1 MKAILDECIPQ
12 AVKKFLEKKGVDT
25 SSAAGL
31 RLPNRSDRM
40 VLEYAGVG
48 ADIFITSDRR
58 MKSENKNKFPPSP
71 KVGVV
76 YVRVEPWTSRF
87 LVSALDE
94 FLRKESLKSVI
105 GKSLVLR
112 RHDWEFLK

>member
-1 MKAILDECIPQ
+1 MKVILDECIPQ
-12 AVKKFLEKKGVDT
+12 SVRRFLNQKGIDA

-31 RLPNRSDRM
+31 SLPNRSDEM
-40 VLEYAGVG
+40 VLEYAKVG
-48 ADIFITSDRR
+48 ADVLITCDRR
-58 MKSENKNKFPPSP
+58 MKTQKKFPPAP

-94 FLRKESLKSVI
+94 FLQEESLEKVV
-105 GKSLVLR
+105 GKSLILR
-112 RHDWEFLK
+112 RHDWEFLE

>member
-1 MKAILDECIPQ
+1 MKVILDECIPQ

-31 RLPNRSDRM
+31 RLPNRSDQM
-40 VLEYAGVG
+40 ILEYASVG
-48 ADIFITSDRR
+48 ADILITSDRR
-58 MKSENKNKFPPSP
+58 MKSENKFPPSP
-71 KVGVV
+71 RVGVV
-76 YVRVEPWTSRF
+76 YVRVEPWASRF

-94 FLRKESLKSVI
+94 FLQKESLKSVI